1 MIGGGVTSMMTLIA
15 YKITSDTL
23 AITYELRPGILC
35 SDDDK

>member
-1 MIGGGVTSMMTLIA
+1 MMTLSA
-15 YKITSDTL
+15 YKIPSDKV